1 LLLPL
6 TENQAL
12 IFECLSQF
20 IQKNGYP
27 PTQPELMEL
36 CHMNNVGSI
45 AKCVSALEKKG
56 YITRKKREHRGIRL
70 TQEAEGKYLQ

>member
-1 LLLPL
+1 
-6 TENQAL
+6 
-12 IFECLSQF
+12 
-20 IQKNGYP
+20 
-27 PTQPELMEL
+27 
-36 CHMNNVGSI
+36 MNNVGSI